1 MDTSNPVVDI
11 ASTGAFLLLPP
22 KNQKALETSAELLRI
37 ADAFRGAPRALAASR
52 AYRDAIEAVTKILPA
67 PNVKIQDRLNDSK
80 VLVTALENVMQDGW
94 VESPS
99 SLNGKKT
106 KSPVWYQL
114 VKLSEKKQQTPQ
126 SMIYL
131 GAAILLALHHKQR
144 IPDRI
149 SRHLDEMDGEE
160 PLTVT
165 QLNFLLDGHL
175 SEETIGS
182 TWIHTLQRDWRNLLR
197 HYSDAPTP
205 PPTKR
210 GRIVGQIL
218 NTAIGG
224 TTAHKAGA
232 SSHRQLSQ
240 RQMNRAIDFVRKEIE
255 RDTLLGALGLV
266 VMATGFSVDLTA
278 ELDLLSALATSNW
291 AAALCVQTGML
302 KIDYRIA
309 VNEPARPLPGCE
321 PSSFIRWIPLPE
333 NLHANLRNRL
343 ERYPSATTL
352 RELFPEHEV
361 PGHMDPLYPSHDDI
375 QPTWARLR
383 ESMGVMLRQIGTN
396 SLHVFLLTGDMGHI
410 PRSKLHY
417 ATVGTAELWEQFSI
431 VYEQCQWN
439 APVKVGSDLV
449 GFGCQVVPTI
459 ETLKRHDQLLLDLV
473 EKSRPGNHC
482 NFELLY
488 QFHNAFIRHAGW
500 RLAMLLALRESAAI
514 DLSAAISENDLWFP
528 FHDKVTPHDRGA
540 QPVPL
545 AQFALETVAAIKSH
559 CSSVWKRLSNTESST
574 TEFALWCKAVSKNND
589 VRLLCLVTDIG
600 KTVPLSTHDFIN
612 SPHTDYILPP
622 DAGRKALENLLRKE
636 GLLSGHIDA
645 VLRHVTSG
653 QIRLSSV
660 SSAEMRSWLT
670 RSRASINKVAATL
683 FGQVTHGISKD

>member
-1 MDTSNPVVDI
+1 MDISSPVVDI
-11 ASTGAFLLLPP
+11 ACTGAFLLLPP
-22 KNQKALETSAELLRI
+22 KNQKALETSAQLLMI
-37 ADAFRGAPRALAASR
+37 TDAFRGAPMALAASR
-52 AYRDAIEAVTKILPA
+52 AYRDAIETVAKILPA
-67 PNVKIQDRLNDSK
+67 PNLKIQDRLNTSK
-80 VLVTALENVMQDGW
+80 ALVTALEQVMPNGW

-131 GAAILLALHHKQR
+131 GTSILLALHHKQR
-144 IPDRI
+144 IPDRV
-149 SRHLDEMDGEE
+149 SRHLDEMAGEE

-165 QLNFLLDGHL
+165 QLNFLLEGHL

-182 TWIHTLQRDWRNLLR
+182 TWIHTLQREWRNLLR

-210 GRIVGQIL
+210 GRIAGQIL

-224 TTAHKAGA
+224 TTTHKAGA

-240 RQMNRAIDFVRKEIE
+240 LQMNRAIDFVRKEIE

-266 VMATGFSVDLTA
+266 VMATGFSVDLAA
-278 ELDLLSALATSNW
+278 ELDLLSALSTSNW

-309 VNEPARPLPGCE
+309 VNEPAKPLPGCE

-352 RELFPEHEV
+352 CELFPEHEV
-361 PGHMDPLYPSHDDI
+361 PGHMDPLYLSNDDI

-383 ESMGVMLRQIGTN
+383 ESLGVMLRQSGTN

-417 ATVGTAELWEQFSI
+417 ASVGTAELWEQFSI

-482 NFELLY
+482 SISLLY
-488 QFHNAFIRHAGW
+488 AHHNAFIRHAGW
-500 RLAMLLALRESAAI
+500 RLAMLLALRESGAI
-514 DLSAAISENDLWFP
+514 DLPATVSEKDLWLP
-528 FHDKVTPHDRGA
+528 YHDKFTPNDRGA

-545 AQFALETVAAIKSH
+545 APFALGTVAAIKAH
-559 CSSVWKRLSNTESST
+559 CAALSNRLKDTGASGH
-574 TEFALWCKAVSKNND
+574 EFARWCKAVSQSGD
-589 VRLLCLVTDIG
+589 VRLLELVTDIG
-600 KTVPLSTHDFIN
+600 NVIPLSTHDFIE
-612 SPHTDYILPP
+612 SSFTDYTLPP
-622 DAGRKALENLLRKE
+622 DVGRKALENLLRKD
-636 GLLSGHIDA
+636 GLPSSYIDA

-653 QIRLSSV
+653 QVRPSSV
-660 SSAEMRSWLT
+660 SNASMHSWLIRT
-670 RSRASINKVAATL
+670 RASINKIAVEL
-683 FGQVTHGISKD
+683 FAQVTHGISKD